1 MAVAEGS
8 TFGKYI
14 LLKRLATG
22 GMGEIYLAKLTGPEG
37 FEKMLVIKRM
47 LSHHTDNQRYVD
59 MFFAEARVAA
69 QLNHSSIVQIYDMG
83 EIDSVYYIAMEYVHG
98 KSLKEVID
106 HAKAIDQP
114 IPAPLVVEIISRLC
128 DALGYAHDAK
138 DMVGDSLGIIH
149 RDINPYNFLISYSGE
164 PKVIDFG
171 IAKSEMATHKTET
184 GTIKGK
190 FVYMSPEQSAAL
202 ELDAR
207 SDIFSIGICLYE
219 ALTYK
224 NPFAKGNAVL
234 SLDAIQRHDPPPLA
248 DFKPEYA
255 VFQEIIDKAL
265 AKNRDDRFQSCREF
279 GNALRALIE
288 TSVIDRHPVSLQ
300 EYMNDVFRE
309 QIIEEKRMILETDS
323 ATTRELNRMR
333 EEEEERRGFNLD
345 ATIAEKDAHKLLQK
359 VAEASGEIGLD
370 ETGILTEPMYE
381 SEAERTV
388 FADSGLANAGTES
401 EATQFEHQLGS
412 GSKLGTM
419 IVAACLVF
427 VALAG
432 AWMTWDAREAE
443 TVEVI
448 KVEAVED
455 KASEVAKAPEAPSEK
470 PEVAK
475 PEVQPEP
482 APEKVAQPTP
492 QPKAEPKRVR
502 KPKPQVAASA
512 PETQPKPKPKPKPVV
527 GLGSLQ
533 VSTTPPVPIRLNGR
547 GVGQTF
553 KLKNATGT
561 LQFGNGNDRQS
572 NPFKVTIRYRVTG
585 SEISFSVNSEP
596 WAIVRGDQ
604 GIGLGKTPL
613 GYQDLTNR
621 AVFELLNPKK
631 GLQQRITLR
640 FIAR

>member
-106 HAKAIDQP
+106 HAKASDSP
-114 IPAPLVVEIISRLC
+114 IPAPLVVEIIGRLC

-138 DMVGDSLGIIH
+138 DMVGDSLGIVH

-202 ELDAR
+202 ELDPR

-234 SLDAIQRHDPPPLA
+234 SLDAIQRHDPPPLSEFNP
-248 DFKPEYA
+248 DYA
-255 VFQEIIDKAL
+255 VFQEILDKAL
-265 AKNRDDRFQSCREF
+265 AKNRDDRFSSCREF
-279 GNALRALIE
+279 GDALRALIE
-288 TSVIDRHPVSLQ
+288 QSVIQRHPVSLQ
-300 EYMNDVFRE
+300 DYMNDVFRE

-323 ATTRELNRMR
+323 ATTRELSRMR
-333 EEEEERRGFNLD
+333 EEEEARRGLNLD
-345 ATIAEKDAHKLLQK
+345 ATIAEKDVNKLLQK
-359 VAEASGEIGLD
+359 VAEASGEIGLED
-370 ETGILTEPMYE
+370 TGILTEPMYE

-388 FADSGLANAGTES
+388 FAEANAPVS
-401 EATQFEHQLGS
+401 EATEFEHQVSS
-412 GSKLGTM
+412 GSKTGTF

-427 VALAG
+427 FALAG

-443 TVEVI
+443 TGEKIAVQV
-448 KVEAVED
+448 VED
-455 KASEVAKAPEAPSEK
+455 KAPEAAPVVQEKDEKVEAAPEPVEAVTPEPK
-470 PEVAK
+470 PE
-475 PEVQPEP
+475 
-482 APEKVAQPTP
+482 
-492 QPKAEPKRVR
+492 PKAV
-502 KPKPQVAASA
+502 PKPVK
-512 PETQPKPKPKPKPVV
+512 KPKPKVAVDPEPRPKPKTKPKPVL

-533 VSTTPPVPIRLNGR
+533 VSTTPPVPIRLDGR

-553 KLKNATGT
+553 KLKNTSGT
-561 LQFGNGNDRQS
+561 LRFGNGSDRQS
-572 NPFKVTIRYRVTG
+572 NPFEVTIRYRVTG

-596 WAIVRGDQ
+596 WAIVRGND

-613 GYQDLTNR
+613 GYQDLTSR
-621 AVFELLNPKK
+621 AVFELLNPKM
-631 GLQQRITLR
+631 GLRQRITLR